1 MIPDMSLGSE
11 RPTRW
16 MARVLML
23 AVIAG
28 ISFVFPVLGFAQD
41 TTDYPYDYAAD
52 TDPAALDD
60 FAEPL
65 DPYGTWV
72 DHPTYGTVWV
82 PDRVVVGDDFQPY
95 RTAGK
100 WAVADDGEWVW
111 ISDYDWGYIPFH
123 YGRWVWISGTGWA
136 WIPGR
141 VYAPAWVVWRT
152 GEPGYDYIGWAPAPP
167 AYVWFGGVAVGYYGT
182 VTVPW
187 WYCPSTYFFSP
198 FWHYHVLHH
207 HHHIH
212 RVHAHTHH
220 YHGHHGHHG
229 PHGKAAGTGH
239 HKPSGGGTHGHAKA
253 TGTEATATR
262 RRHSNAGGGE
272 FKRAASS
279 HGAAGYA
286 KYGIP
291 KSPSFQD
298 ARVPKSAVPNKR
310 VKHDQRAMS
319 LRKPF
324 TPQASRRGV
333 TQGRPAARG
342 ATSRATRGAARRGA
356 SRTTSTHR
364 REQPS
369 RSVRDS
375 RNVRRP
381 SYPSRVRRSSRSRPQ
396 GRQAGVTPSHSR
408 ASRVRQPRRAAP
420 SRSSRAARSANRARP
435 PTPRASSTRT
445 SPPRASS
452 SPQSASR
459 ARSSA
464 RRSTRTKSSSSRSK
478 RSRSRKTRKK

>member
-229 PHGKAAGTGH
+229 PHRKAATNPAVAGPMVMPRQPAPKRRRRDGV
-239 HKPSGGGTHGHAKA
+239 
-253 TGTEATATR
+253 TATL
-262 RRHSNAGGGE
+262 AGVSSSGRL
-272 FKRAASS
+272 RAMAPRVTPSMGSPSLHRSKMRGCPRAPSRTSASS
-279 HGAAGYA
+279 T
-286 KYGIP
+286 I
-291 KSPSFQD
+291 
-298 ARVPKSAVPNKR
+298 N
-310 VKHDQRAMS
+310 
-319 LRKPF
+319 
-324 TPQASRRGV
+324 
-333 TQGRPAARG
+333 GRCRCA
-342 ATSRATRGAARRGA
+342 
-356 SRTTSTHR
+356 
-364 REQPS
+364 
-369 RSVRDS
+369 
-375 RNVRRP
+375 
-381 SYPSRVRRSSRSRPQ
+381 SRSRP
-396 GRQAGVTPSHSR
+396 
-408 ASRVRQPRRAAP
+408 RRPDVA
-420 SRSSRAARSANRARP
+420 
-435 PTPRASSTRT
+435 
-445 SPPRASS
+445 
-452 SPQSASR
+452 
-459 ARSSA
+459 
-464 RRSTRTKSSSSRSK
+464 
-478 RSRSRKTRKK
+478 